1 MQTDGAGTEE
11 AVEGAPPEGSPAPPL
26 FRVRECD
33 LVRIATGVRAMNL
46 RELRDGIAR
55 VHRGSIYH
63 HFWGRLLEP
72 TFDEPEYS
80 NDFASWA
87 SRALNEKAIAEQ
99 LAMINPADCEDL
111 EEMRQDLL
119 DTIEATLDDERYVAW
134 SRADQQFHFCRSQ
147 LIVVD
152 AGRSVDTPEE
162 LGRILPTFS
171 EQSVFYH
178 FIDARRRTDN
188 GWDDFRS
195 WLSGFGDGYNTL
207 IERVGAVDP
216 YFSSLGQLRRRLTRL
231 FAEELGLEEAAS

>member
-1 MQTDGAGTEE
+1 MHSGASGMQGGTDGGPSGG
-11 AVEGAPPEGSPAPPL
+11 VHAPPL

-99 LAMINPADCEDL
+99 LAMINPAEYEDL
-111 EEMRQDLL
+111 DEMRQDLL

-171 EQSVFYH
+171 EQSIFYH
-178 FIDARRRTDN
+178 FIDARRRTES

-195 WLSGFGDGYNTL
+195 WLTGFGERYAVL
-207 IERVGAVDP
+207 IERIGAVDP
-216 YFSSLGQLRRRLTRL
+216 YFSSLGQLRRRLSRI
-231 FAEELGLEEAAS
+231 FAEGLGLEDPS